1 MTFGASH
8 ITSSAH
14 MHRPEHR
21 AVCRDVFVM
30 AFTTF
35 VISDDLLHLGKR
47 QAYYNKCYCGGY

>member
-8 ITSSAH
+8 ITSSTH

-35 VISDDLLHLGKR
+35 VISDNLLHLGK
-47 QAYYNKCYCGGY
+47 C